1 MTCDAPSDDWV
12 QRSAR
17 AYRRLLDRFL
27 RETYGHAL
35 SVQALAAASTALLLS
50 CALYFL
56 SPLLEDDYHFY
67 QRYLPWV
74 YYLDYSQ
81 YNSFVVD
88 HAVVFSAI
96 ALPMGWLL
104 LVNVAHSG
112 VASRVELA
120 LLLLRV
126 ACCLTVCASLTVIL
140 AEFLSRRV
148 MIALLALA
156 YGALG
161 LAYSWSVPL
170 WRWYLDEASRKGLVA
185 FLPAPLQQLLL
196 RTSLLEWLTDS
207 SMSERVQ
214 PFLPFLLPL
223 SRAEQTR
230 LLERMPVESQL
241 TLTRPG
247 LLPLL
252 PESVQ
257 RVLLPTAATDDDD
270 NGGED
275 AAVSQQLA
283 LRNGSAPASDGSA
296 SAEKQLELPSTAA
309 AGFDFQAA
317 ASKGV
322 LAAQSSDQVLADIIS
337 NRVWSGCKQIV
348 QMPSSKALNR
358 TASISTAL
366 FVLQLYASRRSRQ
379 LFVTTLQ
386 FLLTSALGSVAACA
400 VLLRLVQA
408 ASARLPNRSVPLLR
422 YAQQYLLR
430 NKSSGAQ
437 AQLGSEPESAASSSS
452 STALRRVAT
461 SASVALAVVFAMRK
475 LRG

>member
-1 MTCDAPSDDWV
+1 MAGDMAPDDDWV

-17 AYRRLLDRFL
+17 VYRRLLDRFL

-50 CALYFL
+50 CVLYFL
-56 SPLLEDDYHFY
+56 SPLLEDDYHVY

-74 YYLDYSQ
+74 YYLDYSK

-88 HAVVFSAI
+88 HVVVFGAI

-112 VASRVELA
+112 VASRLELA

-126 ACCLTVCASLTVIL
+126 ACCFTVCASLTVIL

-170 WRWYLDEASRKGLVA
+170 WRWYLDDASKKGLVA
-185 FLPAPLQQLLL
+185 FLPASLQQLLL
-196 RTSLLEWLTDS
+196 RTSLLEWLTDA
-207 SMSERVQ
+207 SMAEKVQ

-252 PESVQ
+252 PETVQ
-257 RVLLPTAATDDDD
+257 RVLLPTAPDDSDSEGD
-270 NGGED
+270 SDELR
-275 AAVSQQLA
+275 QLA
-283 LRNGSAPASDGSA
+283 LTGTTNSATAAVVED
-296 SAEKQLELPSTAA
+296 KQARLSTAG
-309 AGFDFQAA
+309 AGFDFQVATTT
-317 ASKGV
+317 
-322 LAAQSSDQVLADIIS
+322 AQSSDQVLADIVS
-337 NRVWSGCKQIV
+337 TRVWKCV
-348 QMPSSKALNR
+348 R
-358 TASISTAL
+358 W
-366 FVLQLYASRRSRQ
+366 
-379 LFVTTLQ
+379 
-386 FLLTSALGSVAACA
+386 LLSVWW
-400 VLLRLVQA
+400 
-408 ASARLPNRSVPLLR
+408 
-422 YAQQYLLR
+422 
-430 NKSSGAQ
+430 
-437 AQLGSEPESAASSSS
+437 
-452 STALRRVAT
+452 
-461 SASVALAVVFAMRK
+461 
-475 LRG
+475 

>member
-1 MTCDAPSDDWV
+1 MAPTAATAASGDWM

-17 AYRRLLDRFL
+17 TYRRLLDRFL

-35 SVQALAAASTALLLS
+35 SVQLLAAASTALLLS

-74 YYLDYSQ
+74 YYLDYSK

-88 HAVVFSAI
+88 HAVVFLAI

-104 LVNVAHSG
+104 LVNVAYSG
-112 VASRVELA
+112 VANRLELA
-120 LLLLRV
+120 LLLLRL

-170 WRWYLDEASRKGLVA
+170 WRWYLDEASKKGLIA
-185 FLPAPLQQLLL
+185 FLPESLQQLLL
-196 RTSLLEWLTDS
+196 RTSLLEWLTDT
-207 SMSERVQ
+207 SMSEKVQ

-223 SRAEQTR
+223 SRAEQNR
-230 LLERMPVESQL
+230 LLEQMPVENQL

-247 LLPLL
+247 LMPFL

-257 RVLLPTAATDDDD
+257 RALLPSTKSD
-270 NGGED
+270 ED
-275 AAVSQQLA
+275 ASASSGQQQLT
-283 LRNGSAPASDGSA
+283 LHDGSSSPDGSDSDA
-296 SAEKQLELPSTAA
+296 TSSVRVVKKLDLPPTAA
-309 AGFDFQAA
+309 AGFDFQA

-337 NRVWSGCKQIV
+337 SRVWK
-348 QMPSSKALNR
+348 
-358 TASISTAL
+358 
-366 FVLQLYASRRSRQ
+366 
-379 LFVTTLQ
+379 
-386 FLLTSALGSVAACA
+386 
-400 VLLRLVQA
+400 
-408 ASARLPNRSVPLLR
+408 
-422 YAQQYLLR
+422 
-430 NKSSGAQ
+430 
-437 AQLGSEPESAASSSS
+437 
-452 STALRRVAT
+452 
-461 SASVALAVVFAMRK
+461 
-475 LRG
+475 